1 MTTGI
6 ARRRLLAASL
16 LAAPGLA
23 SLPCAGRA
31 QGWPA
36 RPVRLVVPFA
46 PGGTTD
52 VMARLLAERLGPR
65 LGQPVVVENR
75 AGAGA
80 TIGAAAVAQAAPDG
94 HVLLM
99 SNSTSH
105 GVSPSLYP
113 QLPYDPMRD
122 FTHVALVA
130 TSPSMLVVNAN
141 HRARTLA
148 QFLDMARAA
157 GELDF
162 AVAGIGTSSHLAGAR
177 LGLALGVRVNAI
189 PYRGA
194 GPAMTD
200 TIAGVVPAMLD
211 SLPSAGPHVRAG
223 SVRGLA
229 VTAATRSRAFPEL
242 PTLTEGGVEVVS
254 AAWFGLSGP
263 AGLPPGIVA
272 RLAAEVAAVLSDA
285 AMIARFEELLGAPPP
300 ESTPAGYT
308 DFVGRELAAFAPIVR
323 AAGITP

>member
-1 MTTGI
+1 MPQ
-6 ARRRLLAASL
+6 RRAL
-16 LAAPGLA
+16 LAAPLA
-23 SLPCAGRA
+23 LLAAPALA
-31 QGWPA
+31 QPWPS
-36 RPVRLVVPFA
+36 RPIRLVVPFA

-80 TIGAAAVAQAAPDG
+80 TIGAAAVAQAPPDG
-94 HVLLM
+94 QVLLM

-105 GVSPSLYP
+105 GVSPALYP
-113 QLPYDPMRD
+113 QIPYDPMRD

-130 TSPSMLVVNAN
+130 TSPSILVVT
-141 HRARTLA
+141 RAHPA
-148 QFLDMARAA
+148 QNLRDFLGRARAA

-162 AVAGIGTSSHLAGAR
+162 AVAGIGTSSHLAGVR

-194 GPAMTD
+194 GPALTD
-200 TIAGVVPAMLD
+200 TIAGNVPAMLD

-223 SVRGLA
+223 ALRGLA
-229 VTAATRSRAFPEL
+229 VTGATRAGVFPNL
-242 PTLTEGGVEVVS
+242 PTLTEAGVEVVS

-263 AGLPPGIVA
+263 AGLPPAVVG
-272 RLAAEVAAVLSDA
+272 RLAAETRATLADPATV
-285 AMIARFEELLGAPPP
+285 ARFEELLGAPPP
-300 ESTPAGYT
+300 ESTPEGYT
-308 DFVGRELAAFAPIVR
+308 RFVESELAAFAPIVR